1 MAKES
6 MKARERKR
14 ERMVKKY
21 AEKRK
26 ALKEAGD
33 FEGLQKL
40 PKNASPVRLHNRC
53 KLTGRPKGYMR
64 TFGISRVMFREMANQ
79 GLIPGV
85 RKASW

>member
-6 MKARERKR
+6 MKAREVKR
-14 ERMVKKY
+14 IALVEKY

-40 PKNASPVRLHNRC
+40 PKNSCPVRVHNRC
-53 KLTGRPKGYMR
+53 KLTGRPRGYMR
-64 TFGISRVMFREMANQ
+64 TFGISRVLFRDMALA
-79 GLIPGV
+79 GKIPGV

>member
-14 ERMVKKY
+14 AKVVAKY
-21 AEKRK
+21 QAKRK

-33 FEGLQKL
+33 YEALQKL
-40 PKNASPVRLHNRC
+40 PRNASPVRMYNRC

-64 TFGISRVMFREMANQ
+64 QFGISRVTFREMANQ

-85 RKASW
+85 TKASW

>member
-6 MKARERKR
+6 MKAREVKR
-14 ERMVKKY
+14 AKVVAKY
-21 AEKRK
+21 AERRK

-33 FEGLQKL
+33 YEALQKL
-40 PKNASPVRLHNRC
+40 PKNASPIRMHNRC

-64 TFGISRVMFREMANQ
+64 QFGVSRVTFREMANQ